1 LDSTEN
7 DGVDPSDGV
16 ERKEGKGEKRAR
28 AEKLTCFFNA
38 HIA

>member
-1 LDSTEN
+1 LDSIEN